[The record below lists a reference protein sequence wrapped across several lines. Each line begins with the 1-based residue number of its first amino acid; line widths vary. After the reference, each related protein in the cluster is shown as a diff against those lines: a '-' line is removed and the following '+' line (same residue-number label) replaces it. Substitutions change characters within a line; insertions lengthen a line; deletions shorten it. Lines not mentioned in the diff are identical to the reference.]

1 MLTKIEQT
9 VKKYRMDEIYNGAIL
24 GFSGGAD
31 SSALLYFLKERTKN
45 LLCVHVNHM
54 IRGEEAERDQK
65 HAEEICREYGVKL
78 LTYKVDVPKLA
89 KESGK
94 CLEEAARDAR
104 YEIFNRLLSENPEY
118 KCIVTAHNSDDNLET
133 VIFNLCRG
141 AGARGIIGIR
151 AVQGNIFRPLIEA
164 SKSEVLGFCEE
175 NKIPYVTDSTNADTK
190 YTRNHIRHKIIPE
203 LKSLNPAVLDSCLR
217 LGEILAEDEKYFDER
232 ALEIIKDGVTA
243 DKIPIKLFSE
253 LEGPILSRLI
263 VRLYGQSLDYTAQ
276 KSIIALGKKG
286 EVGSYI
292 CLHGG
297 RVFKIERDY
306 AHFIKSSELDEISY
320 SVELNENLTYLSELD
335 LYVSINGQEAPKGY
349 KQKYKIS
356 LNGEKIKLPLS
367 VRAKKTGDTI
377 KHGGMTKKIKKL
389 FVDKHVPSHLRDKI
403 PLIISDGKI
412 IAVPDI
418 CVADTYTGKDYII
431 IIYERGNQ
439 ND

>member
-1 MLTKIEQT
+1 
-9 VKKYRMDEIYNGAIL
+9 MDEIYNGAIL

-94 CLEEAARDAR
+94 GLEEAARDTR

-141 AGARGIIGIR
+141 TGARGIIGIR
-151 AVQGNIFRPLIEA
+151 AVQGNIFRPLIEV
-164 SKSEVLGFCEE
+164 SKSEVIQFCKE
-175 NKIPYVTDSTNADTK
+175 NEIPYVTDSTNADTK

-232 ALEIIKDGVTA
+232 ALEIIKDGVTSE
-243 DKIPIKLFSE
+243 KIPLKLFSE

-263 VRLYGQSLDYTAQ
+263 VRLYGQSLDYVAQ

-306 AHFIKSSELDEISY
+306 AHFIKGSELDEISY
-320 SVELNENLTYLSELD
+320 SAELNENLTYISELD
-335 LYVSINGQEAPKGY
+335 LYVSINDGEAPKGY

-418 CVADTYTGKDYII
+418 CVADTYAGKDYII